1 MYQKTI
7 NQKEW
12 HIATKRL
19 KNIKLWPPAFP
30 GTGDVLTQS
39 GVAAVPEEDL
49 EAVRVVA

>member
-19 KNIKLWPPAFP
+19 KSPTHLEVD
-30 GTGDVLTQS
+30 GLV
-39 GVAAVPEEDL
+39 VEL
-49 EAVRVVA
+49 EADLATTHLHPVTSLLLHFT